1 VFCRTNS
8 CPLLVFAALC
18 VASSNQSKH
27 GLRSSELAAG
37 QLNLEITSLDQEPNR
52 PDLPVI
58 THLTGN
64 KPFLRDD
71 ILAYFRERRKD
82 ESSTP

>member
-1 VFCRTNS
+1 LWRFWRPETAR
-8 CPLLVFAALC
+8 LTW
-18 VASSNQSKH
+18 SS
-27 GLRSSELAAG
+27 GLAAG
-37 QLNLEITSLDQEPNR
+37 QLNLEIISLDQEPNR
-52 PDLPVI
+52 PDRPVI
-58 THLTGN
+58 THLGGN

>member
-1 VFCRTNS
+1 
-8 CPLLVFAALC
+8 
-18 VASSNQSKH
+18 
-27 GLRSSELAAG
+27 
-37 QLNLEITSLDQEPNR
+37 
-52 PDLPVI
+52 VI